1 MAATLKDI
9 AKKLGIHPATVS
21 RALNPRTAH
30 LVNATTVAR
39 VQKAATAMDYV
50 PNPMASG
57 LRTSRSH
64 TIGVVI
70 PDLTNPLFPGMVRGI
85 QDTLSRAGY
94 TPLLVNTDNDPKSE
108 AQMVASLSAR
118 RVDGFI
124 LATARRDHPLLVEL
138 SEKYPVVLIN
148 RISESVQLPSV
159 ATDEQHGIRLA
170 VEHLYGLGHRV
181 IAHVAGPVWSSTGH
195 ERSQAFARSMR
206 DHGLS
211 VAKHVAAVDAWNVDS
226 ARDAALRLLTADPG
240 ITAVVAA
247 NDQLALGTIAAARQ
261 LKRRCPRDISVVG
274 YNDMPFMDIV
284 DPPLTT
290 VRVPQNEIGSE
301 AARLVLS
308 LLVEDGATPVKQV
321 RLTPELVVRGSTA
334 VMRPQPGTGA

>member
-1 MAATLKDI
+1 MAATLKDV

-21 RALNPRTAH
+21 RALSPRTAH
-30 LVNATTVAR
+30 LVSAETVAR
-39 VQKAATAMDYV
+39 VRKAAAAMGYV
-50 PNPMASG
+50 PNAMASG

-94 TPLLVNTDNDPKSE
+94 TPLLVNTDNDPE
-108 AQMVASLSAR
+108 VEELVVASLSAR

-138 SEKYPVVLIN
+138 SENYPVVLIN
-148 RISESVQLPSV
+148 RVTESVQLPSV
-159 ATDEQHGIRLA
+159 ASDEQHGIRLA
-170 VEHLYGLGHRV
+170 VEHLLGLGHV
-181 IAHVAGPVWSSTGH
+181 DIGHVAGPVWSSTGH
-195 ERSQAFARSMR
+195 ERSQSFTRAMR
-206 DHGLS
+206 DHGLP
-211 VAKHVAAVDAWNVDS
+211 VARRIVAVDTWDVD
-226 ARDAALRLLTADPG
+226 AAKQAALRLLRAEPSL
-240 ITAVVAA
+240 TAVVSG
-247 NDQLALGTIAAARQ
+247 NDQLAIGTIAAARQ

-290 VRVPQNEIGSE
+290 VRVPQHDIGSE
-301 AARLVLS
+301 AARLILS
-308 LLVEDGATPVKQV
+308 LLVEETSTPVKQV
-321 RLTPELVVRGSTA
+321 RLTPELIVRRSTA
-334 VMRPQPGTGA
+334 HLRVTP

>member
-1 MAATLKDI
+1 MAATLKDV
-9 AKKLGIHPATVS
+9 AKKVGIHPATVS

-30 LVNATTVAR
+30 LVNAATVAKVR
-39 VQKAATAMDYV
+39 KAAAALNYV
-50 PNPMASG
+50 PNPMAAG

-94 TPLLVNTDNDPKSE
+94 TPLLVNTDNDPDAE

-124 LATARRDHPLLVEL
+124 MATARRDHPLLAEL

-148 RISESVQLPSV
+148 RTSESVTLPLV
-159 ATDEQHGIRLA
+159 AADETHGIRLA
-170 VEHLYGLGHRV
+170 VEHLYSLGHRD
-181 IAHVAGPVWSSTGH
+181 IAHLAGPTWSSTGH
-195 ERSQAFARSMR
+195 ERSQAFTRAMR

-211 VAKHVAAVDAWNVDS
+211 VAKRINAVEAWSIDS
-226 ARDAALRLLTADPG
+226 ARDTAIKMLKNDPE
-240 ITAVVAA
+240 ITAIVAA
-247 NDQLALGTIAAARQ
+247 NDQLALGVFAACKQ
-261 LKRRCPRDISVVG
+261 LKLKCPKDLSVVG
-274 YNDMPFMDIV
+274 HNDMPFMDIV

-290 VRVPQNEIGSE
+290 VSVPQHDIGAE
-301 AARLVLS
+301 AARLILS
-308 LLVEDGATPVKQV
+308 LLVEDGATPTKQV
-321 RLTPELVVRGSTA
+321 RLTPELIVRSSTA
-334 VMRPQPGTGA
+334 PAKK

>member
-9 AKKLGIHPATVS
+9 ARKLGIHPATVS

-30 LVNATTVAR
+30 LVNSATVVR
-39 VQKAATAMDYV
+39 VQKAAQAMEYV

-94 TPLLVNTDNDPKSE
+94 TPLLVNTDNDPDVES
-108 AQMVASLSAR
+108 QVVASLSAR

-124 LATARRDHPLLVEL
+124 LATARRDHPLLVDL
-138 SEKYPVVLIN
+138 SAKYPVVLIN
-148 RISESVQLPSV
+148 RVTESVPLPSV
-159 ATDEQHGIRLA
+159 SADEQHGIRLA
-170 VEHLYGLGHRV
+170 IEHLCALGHRN
-181 IAHVAGPVWSSTGH
+181 IGHVAGPDWSSTGH
-195 ERSQAFARSMR
+195 ERSQAFSRAMK

-211 VAKHVAAVDAWNVDS
+211 SARRVVAVDSWNIES
-226 ARDAALRLLTADPG
+226 ARESALRLLGSDPA
-240 ITAVVAA
+240 ITAVMAA
-247 NDQLALGTIAAARQ
+247 NDQLALGTISAAQ
-261 LKRRCPRDISVVG
+261 HLKRRCPRDISIVG
-274 YNDMPFMDIV
+274 YNDMPFMDMV
-284 DPPLTT
+284 HPPLTT
-290 VRVPQNEIGSE
+290 VRVPQHEIGSE
-301 AARLVLS
+301 AARLILS
-308 LLVEDGATPVKQV
+308 LLVEEGATPVKHV

-334 VMRPQPGTGA
+334 AARTGA